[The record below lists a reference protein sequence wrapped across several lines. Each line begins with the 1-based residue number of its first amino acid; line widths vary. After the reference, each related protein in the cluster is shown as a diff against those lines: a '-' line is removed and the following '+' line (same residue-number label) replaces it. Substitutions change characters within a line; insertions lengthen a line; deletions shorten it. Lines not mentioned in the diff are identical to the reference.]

1 MIIIEALVLIA
12 LIKMAIKLVVK
23 AHNAIFNR

>member
-12 LIKMAIKLVVK
+12 LIKVAIKLVVK
-23 AHNAIFNR
+23 AHNTLFNR